1 MSNSSINVNMN
12 ENVEQIQMLSS
23 KDLDMIVQKV
33 GQFVV
38 KSLEPAFTHL
48 NNRIDLIH
56 NEIRELKNSNTIN
69 SSNNSNRNRRNKK
82 KIITVEQKSQ
92 IKDDVVD
99 AIDTILAEK
108 KVSFEATPM
117 SEGAKKTKAD
127 LTSEVIKKLPNLASM
142 ADITRAVVDDQV
154 FFFFSFITLIL
165 IYFFYTYIYFSTCHD
180 VKD

>member
-56 NEIRELKNSNTIN
+56 NEIRELKNSNTSIN

-108 KVSFEATPM
+108 KVSFDATPM
-117 SEGAKKTKAD
+117 SEVAKKTKAD

-154 FFFFSFITLIL
+154 FVFFFFYNPYSHL
-165 IYFFYTYIYFSTCHD
+165 FFLYIYIF
-180 VKD
+180 